1 MQLALTMAAPAAGR
15 MEIWLG
21 GTPVFAQVLGRG
33 IRKLTASTPAPAFAP
48 APTPAVETDA
58 SLVRRMAAGDEAAL
72 GTLYDRWHAQLFSLA
87 LHLLGDQ
94 DEAEEVV
101 EETFWQAWRQSAR
114 YAGERGTVGS
124 WLTIIARSRALDRLR
139 ARNRMRAAHD
149 ASVLADPLAACEAS
163 ACDPLREIV
172 ANETRAAVRR
182 ALAAIPHEQRRT
194 LEMAYFGGMSQ
205 SEIARATGEPLG
217 TVKTRT
223 RLGLQRLRR
232 LLSEPE
238 PATA

>member
-1 MQLALTMAAPAAGR
+1 MQLAVTMAAPAAR

-21 GTPVFAQVLGRG
+21 GTPLFAQILGRG
-33 IRKLTASTPAPAFAP
+33 FRRLSPAAPAPSFAP
-48 APTPAVETDA
+48 ATPPAETDA
-58 SLVRRMAAGDEAAL
+58 ALVRRMAEGDDRAL
-72 GTLYDRWHAQLFSLA
+72 GTLYDRWHAQLFALA

-139 ARNRMRAAHD
+139 ARNRMRAAHS
-149 ASVLADPLAACEAS
+149 ASVLADPLAMCEAS
-163 ACDPLREIV
+163 SDDPLRDLV
-172 ANETRAAVRR
+172 ASETRTAVRR
-182 ALAAIPHEQRRT
+182 ALETIPADQRRT

-205 SEIARATGEPLG
+205 SEIAEATGEPLG

-232 LLSEPE
+232 LLADLA
-238 PATA
+238 PASA

>member
-1 MQLALTMAAPAAGR
+1 MQLASTMAAPVAAR

-33 IRKLTASTPAPAFAP
+33 IRKITPAAPAPSFTP
-48 APTPAVETDA
+48 APTPAIEPDA
-58 SLVRRMAAGDEAAL
+58 ALVRRMAAGDEAAL
-72 GTLYDRWHAQLFSLA
+72 GTLYDRWHAQVFALA

-94 DEAEEVV
+94 DEAEEVA

-114 YAGERGTVGS
+114 YSGARGAVGS

-149 ASVLADPLAACEAS
+149 ASVLADPLAASEAS
-163 ACDPLREIV
+163 GEDPLREIV
-172 ANETRAAVRR
+172 AAETRAAVRR
-182 ALAAIPHEQRRT
+182 ALSTIPDEQRRT

-205 SEIARATGEPLG
+205 SEIAEATGEPLG

-238 PATA
+238 PAAA

>member
-1 MQLALTMAAPAAGR
+1 
-15 MEIWLG
+15 
-21 GTPVFAQVLGRG
+21 
-33 IRKLTASTPAPAFAP
+33 
-48 APTPAVETDA
+48 
-58 SLVRRMAAGDEAAL
+58 
-72 GTLYDRWHAQLFSLA
+72 
-87 LHLLGDQ
+87 
-94 DEAEEVV
+94 
-101 EETFWQAWRQSAR
+101 
-114 YAGERGTVGS
+114 
-124 WLTIIARSRALDRLR
+124 
-139 ARNRMRAAHD
+139 MRAAHD